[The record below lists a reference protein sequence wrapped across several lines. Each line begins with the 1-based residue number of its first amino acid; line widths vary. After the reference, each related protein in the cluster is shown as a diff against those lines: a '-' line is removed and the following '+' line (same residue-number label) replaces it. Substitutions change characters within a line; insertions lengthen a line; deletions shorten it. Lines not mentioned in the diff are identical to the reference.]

1 MDTSKTQRTIIT
13 INNRLLRQMLLWFI
27 RNYHTNAACR
37 PEYAIRGM
45 INNIFAS
52 ENELLSDL
60 HRDFRDDDS
69 LASISVPKFLYSL
82 VLLLLVLRR
91 KHISIAPNVITERN
105 TTNNKV
111 VPLMLPVCMIK
122 TNNS

>member
-1 MDTSKTQRTIIT
+1 
-13 INNRLLRQMLLWFI
+13 MLLWLI

-37 PEYAIRGM
+37 PEYALRGM

-52 ENELLSDL
+52 DNELSSDL

-69 LASISVPKFLYSL
+69 LGSISVPKFLYSL
-82 VLLLLVLRR
+82 VLLLLLLRR
-91 KHISIAPNVITERN
+91 KHISIAPKVITERN

-111 VPLMLPVCMIK
+111 VPLILPACMIN

>member
-1 MDTSKTQRTIIT
+1 M
-13 INNRLLRQMLLWFI
+13 MLWFI

-69 LASISVPKFLYSL
+69 LASISVPKFLYSR
-82 VLLLLVLRR
+82 VLLLLLLQR
-91 KHISIAPNVITERN
+91 KHISIAPKVITERN

-111 VPLMLPVCMIK
+111 VPLILPTCMIN

>member
-122 TNNS
+122 TNSS